1 MSWKK
6 AWSVIEDYLVITFG
20 VFVYVLAWTAFMIP
34 NGVASGGLT
43 GACTIL
49 EMGTGIPV
57 AYSYVVI
64 NAILIVVGS
73 LILGRGFGFKTIYAI
88 LLATL
93 LFDLLPRVDVLVAGN
108 LSAGFYTRHIALA
121 TGTVL
126 KEEQPRGARLPYF
139 VEYLLKRIRTGEEQH
154 QYCDINLSCFFHVS
168 FFISFALVQERGKM
182 CIGRN

>member
-6 AWSVIEDYLVITFG
+6 TWSVIEDYRVITFG

-57 AYSYVVI
+57 AYSYVII

-93 LFDLLPRVDVLVAGN
+93 LFDLLLFGSHSLADV
-108 LSAGFYTRHIALA
+108 HALCA
-121 TGTVL
+121 SG
-126 KEEQPRGARLPYF
+126 
-139 VEYLLKRIRTGEEQH
+139 VELTSCGRICR
-154 QYCDINLSCFFHVS
+154 
-168 FFISFALVQERGKM
+168 
-182 CIGRN
+182 